1 MAMMNIEYRHRGK
14 VKKTEETRRGTEGMI
29 KYLSDLVAEMRSAKI
44 SAEFIESLAADGE
57 ANTVLINGKDVEE
70 ILEGLKIIIPE
81 DDDICDD
88 RAPKMVTFGRPTLQW
103 NERFVEDI
111 PDILMKNAISKVYS
125 DLRA

>member
-1 MAMMNIEYRHRGK
+1 MAMMKIEYRHREK
-14 VKKTEETRRGTEGMI
+14 VKKTEDTRRGTEGMI

-57 ANTVLINGKDVEE
+57 ANTVLINGKDVKD
-70 ILEGLKIIIPE
+70 ILDGLKIIIPE
-81 DDDICDD
+81 EDDMCDD
-88 RAPKMVTFGRPTLQW
+88 RTPKMVTFGRPTLQW